1 MTSPISNIVH
11 SRPAIAWLVSR
22 FPSLDPW
29 SRTDGNATGGAEENS
44 LRSPAAPPGVA
55 QGLVALGP
63 SHVDQRSDVGFRGWI
78 EDRLLV
84 DLGDQLMAS
93 TARSLPPG
101 EHIGDVRSAIRQLNE
116 TGTHVE
122 AVRVL
127 KEAMARHD
135 ALQQGRHAL
144 QGV

>member
-1 MTSPISNIVH
+1 MTSPISDIVN

-29 SRTDGNATGGAEENS
+29 SRTGGNAGTEEKS
-44 LRSPAAPPGVA
+44 LRFPAAPPGVA
-55 QGLVALGP
+55 KGLVDLGP
-63 SHVDQRSDVGFRGWI
+63 SHLDQRSDAGFRGWI

-84 DLGDQLMAS
+84 ELGDQLMAS
-93 TARSLPPG
+93 TARAMPPG

-116 TGTHVE
+116 AGTHVE

-127 KEAMARHD
+127 KDAVARHD
-135 ALQQGRHAL
+135 ALQQCRHAL
-144 QGV
+144 QEV